1 MITPAPHL
9 PDNLAQKLIAAARSF
24 QRDYDAITLAEA
36 RRLLGRHDFRVP
48 VLCSLAFH
56 GNGNL
61 KQVNVRENLK
71 CKEPSTRQFASSI
84 RIFANPEQGANDLRS
99 GCFRW
104 IAEESAKRF
113 LTEGRHQALQLSDE
127 EIEALLRRIPEYAPY
142 KAVDFEDVS
151 LLAIR
156 RVVETEHELRRGESN
171 HARLIRHKQTMPR
184 SFMADLEAERA
195 AARSQWDEEIAKGYI
210 PFIPFAYRS
219 WPEEEA
225 IVLARR
231 ERSYEAAFR

>member
-113 LTEGRHQALQLSDE
+113 LTE
-127 EIEALLRRIPEYAPY
+127 ALLRRIPEYAPY

-156 RVVETEHELRRGESN
+156 RVVEAEHELRRGESN
-171 HARLIRHKQTMPR
+171 HARLIRHKQAMPR
-184 SFMADLEAERA
+184 GFMADLEAERA

>member
-1 MITPAPHL
+1 MIAPTPHMPE
-9 PDNLAQKLIAAARSF
+9 NLAQKLIVAARSF
-24 QRDYDAITLAEA
+24 QRDYDAMTLAEA

-48 VLCSLAFH
+48 VLCSLTFH

-71 CKEPSTRQFASSI
+71 CKAPFPRQFVSSI
-84 RIFANPEQGANDLRS
+84 RIFATPEQGANDLRS

-104 IAEESAKRF
+104 IAEDAAERF
-113 LTEGRHQALQLSDE
+113 LTERRHRAFQLSDG

-142 KAVDFEDVS
+142 KAVDFEDVC

-156 RVVETEHELRRGESN
+156 RIVETEHELRRGESK
-171 HARLIRHKQTMPR
+171 HARLFRHAQKMP
-184 SFMADLEAERA
+184 SGFITDLEEERA
-195 AARSQWDEEIAKGYI
+195 DARSEWDEDIAKGYT

-225 IVLARR
+225 IVLAQRQR
-231 ERSYEAAFR
+231 TYEALFR

>member
-1 MITPAPHL
+1 MIAPAPHL

-24 QRDYDAITLAEA
+24 QRDYDTITLAEA

-71 CKEPSTRQFASSI
+71 CKVPSPRQFASFI
-84 RIFANPEQGANDLRS
+84 RIFATPDQGANDLRS

-104 IAEESAKRF
+104 IAEDSTKRF
-113 LTEGRHQALQLSDE
+113 LTEGRHQAFQLSEE
-127 EIEALLRRIPEYAPY
+127 EIETLLRRIPEYAPH

-156 RVVETEHELRRGESN
+156 RIVETEHELRRGESN
-171 HARLIRHKQTMPR
+171 HARLIRHAQTMPR
-184 SFMADLEAERA
+184 GFLAELEDERV
-195 AARSQWDEEIAKGYI
+195 AARSQWDEDIAKGYT

-219 WPEEEA
+219 WPEEEG
-225 IVLARR
+225 IVLAYR
-231 ERSYEAAFR
+231 ERTYEATFR